1 MFSMKEEYK
10 IGVEHIDKQHERL
23 FEIADTAY
31 ETLTNSLSA
40 DKYDQ
45 IIHILKE
52 LKDYT
57 ATHFADE
64 EEYMEKIGY
73 KKLFTQKMEHIQ
85 FISKLEE
92 IDFEEIDENQDGY
105 LLDLL
110 NYLNDWLVHHII
122 EKDKQIEASMDR

>member
-10 IGVEHIDKQHERL
+10 IGVEHIDKQHARL

-31 ETLTNSLSA
+31 ETLTNSLSS

-64 EEYMEKIGY
+64 EKYMEEIGY

-92 IDFEEIDENQDGY
+92 IDFDKIDENQDGY

-122 EKDKQIEASMDR
+122 EKDKQIVSSIDK